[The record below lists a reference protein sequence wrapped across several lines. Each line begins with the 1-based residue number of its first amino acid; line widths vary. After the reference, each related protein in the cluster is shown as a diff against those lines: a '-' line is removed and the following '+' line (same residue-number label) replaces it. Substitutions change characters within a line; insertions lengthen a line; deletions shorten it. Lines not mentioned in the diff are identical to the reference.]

1 MDHSVDHAEL
11 VGFLSSFYDEA
22 CDLRS
27 GWLRRWID
35 HFEVLFGADVASV
48 SSLRNL
54 PLLVVSRLFPLL
66 LLTDR
71 LPPKVHAVGNDAP
84 TRWEETSAAVSVD
97 EVSQQSSP

>member
-48 SSLRNL
+48 SSLRNHRL
-54 PLLVVSRLFPLL
+54 LLVISGPILRECLCHRVFAVEPLQ
-66 LLTDR
+66 
-71 LPPKVHAVGNDAP
+71 
-84 TRWEETSAAVSVD
+84 AAV
-97 EVSQQSSP
+97 E